1 MASIAGADR
10 RVIGVLDNVR
20 AASVEGRPGWQVYF
34 PISQESPNGAE
45 MVVRSALPLTTL
57 GPEVL
62 TALRQVNPD
71 QPAAALQPLAATV
84 SAAESSRRFFALL
97 VGAFA
102 ALGLLLAG
110 LGIYGVLSYSVA
122 RRTQEIGIR
131 MALGASAARVQRE
144 VMGNALTLAAIG
156 LLAGGAAA
164 LAVAQAIR
172 ALLYNT
178 TPDDPVTYAITF
190 ALVAA
195 AALLAAWL
203 PARRAAHTPPATALR
218 GS

>member
-1 MASIAGADR
+1 MRVVRPAGAVVVASRPCLVAAANYELDVAVRVASDRGVAALILAGADR
-10 RVIGVLDNVR
+10 
-20 AASVEGRPGWQVYF
+20 
-34 PISQESPNGAE
+34 
-45 MVVRSALPLTTL
+45 LPVTVKTL
-57 GPEVL
+57 
-62 TALRQVNPD
+62 ADR
-71 QPAAALQPLAATV
+71 
-84 SAAESSRRFFALL
+84 
-97 VGAFA
+97 
-102 ALGLLLAG
+102 AG

-131 MALGASAARVQRE
+131 MALGASSGRVQRE
-144 VMGNALTLAAIG
+144 VMGHALRLALIG
-156 LLAGGAAA
+156 LVAGGAAA

-172 ALLYNT
+172 ALLYDT
-178 TPDDPVTYAITF
+178 APGDLFTYTATF